1 MASIKVIS
9 GMCIIPD
16 GTTEIF
22 IDAFDGCSKI
32 TSIKIPACVKKIES
46 AAFDGLDLDSI
57 DVDVNNLDFFSR
69 GDCLINLKDTRD
81 CKARTALIRGC
92 KNSRIPSGIKT
103 IEPHAFF
110 GCKSLKSITIPDTVT
125 YIGFSSFEGCTSL
138 EEIIIPSSVIYI
150 DSSAFRGCHALKKV
164 VFNTTS
170 IKHIDT
176 GLFEDCRSLEEI
188 TVPEGV
194 ESIGDRAFCGCKSLR
209 SVKLPRSLERLE
221 FNGEVFAGCNLDTI
235 TIDPSN
241 NYFHVKGN
249 CLLNEDCTILIRG
262 CNSSTI
268 PDTVKLIGS
277 YAFSGCTRLTS
288 IDIPDSVEEIG
299 MRAFENCTALTS
311 IDIPKSVE
319 SVGKDAFHGC
329 VNLQDIKISKS
340 TEFDINSSFRGCPDA
355 KAKGLYSGLVESL
368 KREMNR
374 MEPEISRVRSSLKK

>member
-9 GMCIIPD
+9 GMCIIPA

-22 IDAFDGCSKI
+22 IDAFDGCSEI
-32 TSIKIPACVKKIES
+32 TRIKIPACVKKIES

-69 GDCLINLKDTRD
+69 GDCLIKKDTRD

-92 KNSRIPSGIKT
+92 KNSRIPSGIHT

-125 YIGFSSFEGCTSL
+125 YIGYSSFEGCTSL
-138 EEIIIPSSVIYI
+138 EEIVIPSSVIYI

-170 IKHIDT
+170 IKEIYT
-176 GLFEDCRSLEEI
+176 GLFKDCRSLEEI
-188 TVPEGV
+188 IVPEGV
-194 ESIGDRAFCGCKSLR
+194 KSIGD
-209 SVKLPRSLERLE
+209 
-221 FNGEVFAGCNLDTI
+221 D
-235 TIDPSN
+235 
-241 NYFHVKGN
+241 
-249 CLLNEDCTILIRG
+249 
-262 CNSSTI
+262 
-268 PDTVKLIGS
+268 
-277 YAFSGCTRLTS
+277 AFSGCTRLT
-288 IDIPDSVEEIG
+288 G
-299 MRAFENCTALTS
+299 

-319 SVGKDAFHGC
+319 SVGKNAFHGC
-329 VNLQDIKISKS
+329 VNLQNIKISKS
-340 TEFDINSSFRGCPDA
+340 TKFDIDSSFRGCPDA

>member
-9 GMCIIPD
+9 GMCIIPA

-22 IDAFDGCSKI
+22 GDTFRI
-32 TSIKIPACVKKIES
+32 TNITIPASVKRIDNS
-46 AAFDGLDLDSI
+46 AFDGLDLELI
-57 DVDVNNLDFFSR
+57 DVDVNNLDFYSE
-69 GDCLINLKDTRD
+69 DNCLINKKDTRD
-81 CKARTALIRGC
+81 YKAGTALIRGC
-92 KNSRIPSGIKT
+92 KNSRIPSGIQT

-125 YIGFSSFEGCTSL
+125 YIGYSSFEGCTAL

-150 DSSAFRGCHALKKV
+150 DSSAFRGCHALKRV

-209 SVKLPRSLERLE
+209 SVKLPGSLERLE
-221 FNGEVFAGCNLDTI
+221 FYGEVFAGCNLDTI

-241 NYFHVKGN
+241 NYFNVKGN
-249 CLLNEDCTILIRG
+249 CLLNEDCTFLIRG

-268 PDTVKLIGS
+268 PDTVKSIWS
-277 YAFSGCTRLTS
+277 DAFSGCTR
-288 IDIPDSVEEIG
+288 
-299 MRAFENCTALTS
+299 LTS

-319 SVGKDAFHGC
+319 SVGKNAFHGC
-329 VNLQDIKISKS
+329 VNLQNIKISKS
-340 TEFDINSSFRGCPDA
+340 TKFDIDSSFRGCPDA

-368 KREMNR
+368 KKVMDR